1 MNEQER
7 KARVLELQRLRRKT
21 HKRLDYY
28 PDSIAQQM
36 IECLRTN
43 RIGGDASSILNSI
56 IKEWSSFRK
65 PTS

>member
-21 HKRLDYY
+21 RKRLDYY

-43 RIGGDASSILNSI
+43 RVGGDASSILNNI
-56 IKEWSSFRK
+56 VKEWVTFRK
-65 PTS
+65 LTS